1 MFVKLIYADERSTF
15 AHMSGLR
22 EMLRTRGGIQNIEF
36 ATLRK
41 MLIRY
46 SDILATILKLNPKL
60 TL

>member
-22 EMLRTRGGIQNIEF
+22 EMLRTRGGIKKIQFDI
-36 ATLRK
+36 LRK

-46 SDILATILKLNPKL
+46 SSILANALKYS
-60 TL
+60 